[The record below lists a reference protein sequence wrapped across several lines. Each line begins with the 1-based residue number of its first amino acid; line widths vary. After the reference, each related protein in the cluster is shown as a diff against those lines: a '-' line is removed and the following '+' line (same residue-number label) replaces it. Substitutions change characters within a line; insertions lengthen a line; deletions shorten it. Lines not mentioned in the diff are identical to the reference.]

1 MTAPHAA
8 DIARSRRLAE
18 VIAADIDA
26 AGGWISFAQYMQ
38 HALYA
43 PGLGYY
49 AAGSTQFGEAGDFVT
64 APELSP
70 LFAATVAAAIDPVLR
85 ALGGGTLLELG
96 PGSGKLA
103 AGVLTEFAALGT
115 PLEEY
120 LLLEPGAAL
129 VARQRALLGEGPIGR
144 GVAPEIGRRW
154 LGSLPAPFCGVVLAN
169 EVIDALPCERFVMQ
183 QGAAWR
189 LGVGHARAG
198 AFGEW
203 LPWRL

>member
-1 MTAPHAA
+1 MGRGATHSKRPVAPVSEPDGMTAPDAA
-8 DIARSRRLAE
+8 DSARSQRLAE
-18 VIAADIDA
+18 LIAADIDA
-26 AGGWISFAQYMQ
+26 AGGWISFAEYMQ

-49 AAGSTQFGEAGDFVT
+49 AAGSTPFGEDGDFVT

-96 PGSGKLA
+96 PGSGRLA

-129 VARQRALLGEGPIGR
+129 VARAINPPP
-144 GVAPEIGRRW
+144 VRRRT
-154 LGSLPAPFCGVVLAN
+154 V
-169 EVIDALPCERFVMQ
+169 
-183 QGAAWR
+183 
-189 LGVGHARAG
+189 
-198 AFGEW
+198 
-203 LPWRL
+203 